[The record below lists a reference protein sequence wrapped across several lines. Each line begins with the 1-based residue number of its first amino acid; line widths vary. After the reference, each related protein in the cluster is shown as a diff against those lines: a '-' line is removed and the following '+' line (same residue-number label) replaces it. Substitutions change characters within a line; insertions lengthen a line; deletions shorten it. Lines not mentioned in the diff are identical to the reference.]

1 MKRIILDTNI
11 YGVIAMDEDRSE
23 IVEKIKISK
32 IIVYGFKTIRGEIRD
47 VPMKIK
53 IGNKSFRVD
62 LLNLYDNITVNH
74 SLEFNDKIQMISENY
89 YRAYREFGGIKPQDE
104 IMSDFIIVSAASLNN
119 LDIVVSNDEKSML
132 IENAIRAYNLINSVI
147 RKRTPKFINY
157 SNFKRIL
164 RGGEPNE
171 LL

>member
-62 LLNLYDNITVNH
+62 LLNLYDILFQQQTVV
-74 SLEFNDKIQMISENY
+74 LYE
-89 YRAYREFGGIKPQDE
+89 RET
-104 IMSDFIIVSAASLNN
+104 L
-119 LDIVVSNDEKSML
+119 
-132 IENAIRAYNLINSVI
+132 
-147 RKRTPKFINY
+147 
-157 SNFKRIL
+157 
-164 RGGEPNE
+164 
-171 LL
+171 